1 MNNDE
6 KEHEEEG
13 RNSLV
18 IFIMEAIQF
27 WGGHKALYGN
37 RKKIVFNAEAF
48 DKAFLHHLFI
58 KIQSIKMN
66 MWKGKVDEERE
77 DGTGGIGWK

>member
-1 MNNDE
+1 MK
-6 KEHEEEG
+6 KERAEEG
-13 RNSLV
+13 NSLV

-66 MWKGKVDEERE
+66 MWNEKMEGKGGVEWEN
-77 DGTGGIGWK
+77 GTG

>member
-1 MNNDE
+1 M
-6 KEHEEEG
+6 KKEEG
-13 RNSLV
+13 ENSLV

-27 WGGHKALYGN
+27 ERGVRKALYGN
-37 RKKIVFNAEAF
+37 RKKIVFIAEAF

-66 MWKGKVDEERE
+66 MWREWWGLSNEE
-77 DGTGGIGWK
+77 DGTRGIE

>member
-1 MNNDE
+1 LNNDE
-6 KEHEEEG
+6 KSKRGEKGE
-13 RNSLV
+13 NSLV

-37 RKKIVFNAEAF
+37 RKKIVFIAEAF

-66 MWKGKVDEERE
+66 M
-77 DGTGGIGWK
+77 

>member
-1 MNNDE
+1 
-6 KEHEEEG
+6 
-13 RNSLV
+13 
-18 IFIMEAIQF
+18 MEAIQF

-66 MWKGKVDEERE
+66 MWKLEAGWGMREMAWEESDENNV
-77 DGTGGIGWK
+77 ILLHV